1 MMRAATLGV
10 LALALA
16 AAAPALRAADARDDV
31 RTAETRRFAAMSAG
45 DLDTLASFL
54 ADDLTYTHSSG
65 RVENKKEYLDSLRAG
80 RLKYLSIAPE
90 VTDVRVFGDAAV
102 STGRSA
108 MKVSNGGQESS
119 FRIVF
124 TDVWARRDG
133 RWRMVAWQATRLP
146 EP

>member
-1 MMRAATLGV
+1 MRAATV
-10 LALALA
+10 VACALALGGGA
-16 AAAPALRAADARDDV
+16 STLPAADARDDV
-31 RTAETRRFAAMSAG
+31 RAAETRRFAAMGAG
-45 DLDTLASFL
+45 DLDTLATFL

-65 RVENKKEYLDSLRAG
+65 RVESKKEYLDSLRAG
-80 RLKYLSIAPE
+80 RLKYLSITPE
-90 VTDVRVFGDAAV
+90 VTDVRVYGDAAV
-102 STGRSA
+102 ATGRSA
-108 MKVSNGGQESS
+108 MKVSNAGQEQS